1 MDNIQYSEFSDL
13 NEPIDVNLPL
23 DEKHKNTNHFGRHFC
38 IRYVPAK
45 NTYTLQDLG
54 RGFGTF
60 YNLTTPVVLK
70 NKMLFNISSIF
81 LIVQIEKLNNGKD
94 YSFQLY
100 LKLYKGSV

>member
-23 DEKHKNTNHFGRHFC
+23 EEKNKNENHFGRHFC
-38 IRYVPAK
+38 IKYQLSTYK
-45 NTYTLQDLG
+45 YTLQDLG

-70 NKMLFNISSIF
+70 NKMLFNVISIF
-81 LIVQIEKLNNGKD
+81 LIV
-94 YSFQLY
+94 
-100 LKLYKGSV
+100 